1 MIFPTL
7 EGQYGELPHHRNM
20 IAAIVPGILRYRLP
34 GQSEQ
39 SAAVSEGMIKIE
51 DNEVMI
57 LVDSA
62 ERPEDI
68 DAIRAKRAADAAKE
82 AMLQKRS
89 IQEYRSAQAH
99 LARAIARLKVKGC
112 YEVSGLNTFESV

>member
-1 MIFPTL
+1 
-7 EGQYGELPHHRNM
+7 M

-99 LARAIARLKVKGC
+99 LARAIARLKAKGC